1 MFKIE
6 HKEWENENTL
16 TAPEDREIKDKLK
29 LGVFDQFA
37 VELTNIETQE
47 AMKVLNN
54 KEFVRKFPS
63 VERKFADPSVELQ
76 RYGLISFIPAK
87 GATPNE
93 NGVYGY
99 SKLRGNFAS
108 TGEAD
113 ERAEYLIRKVDSYH
127 QIYHTYVGRPF
138 PLTVS
143 SNYSADTTEIDI
155 RKDMTS
161 SVSANIKQKKKDEQK
176 IIEEL
181 EDQEEKLLEDVK
193 KEEED
198 PYDAYTTLRVKLA
211 QVSWTYM
218 ETEKK
223 MKEMEVIIIKSHSE
237 IYKMEKESS
246 EYKKQYYSK
255 YMKAREASGI
265 KESKN
270 TEETF
275 MKFLV
280 EDAKFDFLPN
290 NSKYSYSPLTN
301 KLNSIKEN

>member
-1 MFKIE
+1 MSKIE
-6 HKEWENENTL
+6 HKGWKYENTL
-16 TAPEDREIKDKLK
+16 TAPEDREIQNKLK
-29 LGVFDQFA
+29 LGAFDQFA
-37 VELTNIETQE
+37 DMLTNIETKE
-47 AMKVLNN
+47 AMKTINN
-54 KEFVRKFPS
+54 TDYISKFPK
-63 VERKFADPSVELQ
+63 VERKFADPAVELQ

-99 SKLRGNFAS
+99 AKLRGNFAS
-108 TGEAD
+108 SSEAD
-113 ERAEYLIRKVDSYH
+113 EKAEYLIRKVDSYH

-143 SNYSADTTEIDI
+143 SNYSAETSEIDI

-181 EDQEEKLLEDVK
+181 EEHEEKLLEDVK
-193 KEEED
+193 SEEED
-198 PYDAYTTLRVKLA
+198 PYDSYTTLRVKLA

-223 MKEMEVIIIKSHSE
+223 MKEMEAIIIKSHTE
-237 IYKMEKESS
+237 IDKMEDESS

-280 EDAKFDFLPN
+280 ADAKFDFLPN
-290 NSKYSYSPLTN
+290 K
-301 KLNSIKEN
+301 KLSTITEDNVS